1 MQLLDYVIKTG
12 EKQGNSKHFQ
22 NFLKIHSHMMKIEKQ
37 NEDAKYLINDKT
49 AKLIKME
56 ANERLLKSK
65 ISGLEIELQ
74 KMNKIIEDK
83 DNQIK
88 DLIRDNELDFKKA
101 LDSWSLKK

>member
-1 MQLLDYVIKTG
+1 MELLDYVIKTG

-22 NFLKIHSHMMKIEKQ
+22 NFLKIHSYMMKIEKQ

-49 AKLIKME
+49 DKLIKME

-74 KMNKIIEDK
+74 KLKRLTAKQELKI
-83 DNQIK
+83 DNLMDEKING
-88 DLIRDNELDFKKA
+88 L
-101 LDSWSLKK
+101 

>member
-22 NFLKIHSHMMKIEKQ
+22 NLLKIHSHMMKIEKQ
-37 NEDAKYLINDKT
+37 NEDAKHLINDKT

-56 ANERLLKSK
+56 SNERLLKSK

-74 KMNKIIEDK
+74 NIIKVK

>member
-1 MQLLDYVIKTG
+1 MELLDYVIKTG

-22 NFLKIHSHMMKIEKQ
+22 NLLKIHSHMMKIEKQ

-49 AKLIKME
+49 SKLIKME

-74 KMNKIIEDK
+74 KLKRLTDQQELKI
-83 DNQIK
+83 DNLMDEKI
-88 DLIRDNELDFKKA
+88 NGF
-101 LDSWSLKK
+101 

>member
-1 MQLLDYVIKTG
+1 MQLLDYLIKTG

-22 NFLKIHSHMMKIEKQ
+22 NFLKIHRHVMKIERQ

-56 ANERLLKSK
+56 TNERVLKSK

-74 KMNKIIEDK
+74 KLKTLSEQQELKI
-83 DNQIK
+83 DNLMDEKI
-88 DLIRDNELDFKKA
+88 NGF
-101 LDSWSLKK
+101 

>member
-12 EKQGNSKHFQ
+12 EKQGNSEHFQ
-22 NFLKIHSHMMKIEKQ
+22 NLLKIHSHMMKIEKQ
-37 NEDAKYLINDKT
+37 NEDAKHLINDKT

-56 ANERLLKSK
+56 SNERLLKSK

-74 KMNKIIEDK
+74 RMNKIIEDK

-88 DLIRDNELDFKKA
+88 DLVRENKSDFTRA
-101 LDSWSLKK
+101 LDNWSLKE

>member
-1 MQLLDYVIKTG
+1 MEILDYVIKTG
-12 EKQGNSKHFQ
+12 EKQRNSKHFQ

-49 AKLIKME
+49 DKLIKME
-56 ANERLLKSK
+56 ANERLLKSR

>member
-1 MQLLDYVIKTG
+1 
-12 EKQGNSKHFQ
+12 
-22 NFLKIHSHMMKIEKQ
+22 MKIEKQ

>member
-22 NFLKIHSHMMKIEKQ
+22 NLLKIHSHMMKIEKQ

-56 ANERLLKSK
+56 SNERLLKSK

-74 KMNKIIEDK
+74 RMNKIIEDK

-88 DLIRDNELDFKKA
+88 DLVRENKSDFTRA
-101 LDSWSLKK
+101 LDNWSLKE